1 MSTITTLYDDIR
13 AIIINTRNTIYK
25 AVNTGILEANWKIG
39 RRIVEEE
46 QAGASRAE
54 YGQRVI
60 NDLAEKLS
68 VEFGRGFDARE
79 LRRYRQFYLLFPKWD
94 ALRPELTWTHYR
106 TLIRVENERAR
117 LYYMNEAALQNWSTR
132 ALDSQIERLTYER
145 ILSSQNQLIVKEA
158 EDAASRQAQLTP
170 ADIIKDPYVL
180 DFLGLPSGVN
190 FYEKDLEKAL
200 IDNLQQFLLEL
211 GRGFSFVSRQYRFNT
226 DNENYYVDLVFYN
239 FSGDANSKDSR
250 VVGAYSDF
258 DGKLV
263 GHVAFLS
270 NNTAIAVSEDS
281 LRYYTVGATPS
292 AGEKIALDS
301 KIQNVFYTSGNVGIV
316 SETGN
321 EDDPYN
327 IKIFNSN
334 GGKLSDVNY
343 DTTYTTYNFDG
354 NTVLMYG
361 GSNFAIMNLS
371 GKFVTKQTI
380 DGTVTAFIST
390 GKRGKYYLVD
400 DRFISRVRLT

>member
-190 FYEKDLEKAL
+190 FYEKIWKSAY
-200 IDNLQQFLLEL
+200 
-211 GRGFSFVSRQYRFNT
+211 RQPAT
-226 DNENYYVDLVFYN
+226 ILV
-239 FSGDANSKDSR
+239 G
-250 VVGAYSDF
+250 VGARFFLCFTSIPFQDRQR
-258 DGKLV
+258 KL
-263 GHVAFLS
+263 LCRS
-270 NNTAIAVSEDS
+270 CI
-281 LRYYTVGATPS
+281 L
-292 AGEKIALDS
+292 
-301 KIQNVFYTSGNVGIV
+301 
-316 SETGN
+316 
-321 EDDPYN
+321 
-327 IKIFNSN
+327 
-334 GGKLSDVNY
+334 
-343 DTTYTTYNFDG
+343 
-354 NTVLMYG
+354 
-361 GSNFAIMNLS
+361 
-371 GKFVTKQTI
+371 
-380 DGTVTAFIST
+380 
-390 GKRGKYYLVD
+390 
-400 DRFISRVRLT
+400 

>member
-1 MSTITTLYDDIR
+1 MSAITTLYDDIR

-79 LRRYRQFYLLFPKWD
+79 LRRYRQFYLMFPKWD

-211 GRGFSFVSRQYRFNT
+211 GRGFSFVSRQYRFKT

-239 FSGDANSKDSR
+239 FILKCFVLIDLK
-250 VVGAYSDF
+250 V
-258 DGKLV
+258 GKLTYQDI
-263 GHVAFLS
+263 GQM
-270 NNTAIAVSEDS
+270 D
-281 LRYYTVGATPS
+281 
-292 AGEKIALDS
+292 
-301 KIQNVFYTSGNVGIV
+301 FYTRYFEENIRTETDNPTIGIV
-316 SETGN
+316 LCTERDNTIVKYSVMNDSNQLFASKYKLYLPTEEELINELET
-321 EDDPYN
+321 
-327 IKIFNSN
+327 SR
-334 GGKLSDVNY
+334 
-343 DTTYTTYNFDG
+343 
-354 NTVLMYG
+354 
-361 GSNFAIMNLS
+361 
-371 GKFVTKQTI
+371 KQI
-380 DGTVTAFIST
+380 ENNV
-390 GKRGKYYLVD
+390 K
-400 DRFISRVRLT
+400 

>member
-1 MSTITTLYDDIR
+1 MSAITTLYDDIR

-211 GRGFSFVSRQYRFNT
+211 GRGFSFVSRQYRFKT

-239 FSGDANSKDSR
+239 FILKCFVLIDLK
-250 VVGAYSDF
+250 V
-258 DGKLV
+258 GKLTYQDI
-263 GHVAFLS
+263 GQM
-270 NNTAIAVSEDS
+270 D
-281 LRYYTVGATPS
+281 
-292 AGEKIALDS
+292 
-301 KIQNVFYTSGNVGIV
+301 FYTRYFEENIRTETDNPTIGIV
-316 SETGN
+316 LCSER
-321 EDDPYN
+321 D
-327 IKIFNSN
+327 
-334 GGKLSDVNY
+334 
-343 DTTYTTYNFDG
+343 
-354 NTVLMYG
+354 NTIV
-361 GSNFAIMNLS
+361 
-371 GKFVTKQTI
+371 K
-380 DGTVTAFIST
+380 
-390 GKRGKYYLVD
+390 
-400 DRFISRVRLT
+400 

>member
-1 MSTITTLYDDIR
+1 MSAITTLYDDIR

-25 AVNTGILEANWKIG
+25 ALNTGILEANWKIG

-211 GRGFSFVSRQYRFNT
+211 GRGFSFVSRQYRFKT

-239 FSGDANSKDSR
+239 FILKCFVLIDLK
-250 VVGAYSDF
+250 V
-258 DGKLV
+258 GKLTYQDI
-263 GHVAFLS
+263 GQM
-270 NNTAIAVSEDS
+270 D
-281 LRYYTVGATPS
+281 
-292 AGEKIALDS
+292 
-301 KIQNVFYTSGNVGIV
+301 FYTRYFEENIRTETDNPTIGIV
-316 SETGN
+316 LCTERDNTIVKYSVMNDSNQLFASKYKLYLPTEEELINELET
-321 EDDPYN
+321 
-327 IKIFNSN
+327 SR
-334 GGKLSDVNY
+334 
-343 DTTYTTYNFDG
+343 
-354 NTVLMYG
+354 
-361 GSNFAIMNLS
+361 
-371 GKFVTKQTI
+371 KQI
-380 DGTVTAFIST
+380 ENNV
-390 GKRGKYYLVD
+390 K
-400 DRFISRVRLT
+400 

>member
-1 MSTITTLYDDIR
+1 MGAITTLYDDIR

-158 EDAASRQAQLTP
+158 EDAASRQAKLTP

-211 GRGFSFVSRQYRFNT
+211 GRGFSFVSRQYRFKT

-239 FSGDANSKDSR
+239 FILKCFVLIDLK
-250 VVGAYSDF
+250 V
-258 DGKLV
+258 GKLTYQDI
-263 GHVAFLS
+263 GQM
-270 NNTAIAVSEDS
+270 D
-281 LRYYTVGATPS
+281 
-292 AGEKIALDS
+292 
-301 KIQNVFYTSGNVGIV
+301 FYTRYFEENIRTETDNPTIGIV
-316 SETGN
+316 LCTERDNTIVKYSVMNDSNQLFASKYKLYLPTEEELINELET
-321 EDDPYN
+321 
-327 IKIFNSN
+327 SR
-334 GGKLSDVNY
+334 
-343 DTTYTTYNFDG
+343 
-354 NTVLMYG
+354 
-361 GSNFAIMNLS
+361 
-371 GKFVTKQTI
+371 KQI
-380 DGTVTAFIST
+380 ENNV
-390 GKRGKYYLVD
+390 K
-400 DRFISRVRLT
+400 

>member
-1 MSTITTLYDDIR
+1 MSAITTLYDDIR

-211 GRGFSFVSRQYRFNT
+211 GRGFSFVSRQYRFKT

-239 FSGDANSKDSR
+239 FILKCFVLIDLK
-250 VVGAYSDF
+250 V
-258 DGKLV
+258 GKLTYQDI
-263 GHVAFLS
+263 GQM
-270 NNTAIAVSEDS
+270 D
-281 LRYYTVGATPS
+281 
-292 AGEKIALDS
+292 
-301 KIQNVFYTSGNVGIV
+301 FYTRYFEENIRTETDNPTIGIV
-316 SETGN
+316 LCTERDNTIVKYSVMNDSNQLFASKYKLYLLTEEELINELET
-321 EDDPYN
+321 
-327 IKIFNSN
+327 SR
-334 GGKLSDVNY
+334 
-343 DTTYTTYNFDG
+343 
-354 NTVLMYG
+354 
-361 GSNFAIMNLS
+361 
-371 GKFVTKQTI
+371 KQI
-380 DGTVTAFIST
+380 ENNV
-390 GKRGKYYLVD
+390 K
-400 DRFISRVRLT
+400 

>member
-1 MSTITTLYDDIR
+1 MGAITTLYNDIR
-13 AIIINTRNTIYK
+13 AIIINARNTIYK
-25 AVNTGILEANWKIG
+25 TVNTGILEANWKIG
-39 RRIVEEE
+39 RWIVEEE

-106 TLIRVENERAR
+106 TLICVENERAR

-158 EDAASRQAQLTP
+158 EDAASRQAQITP

-211 GRGFSFVSRQYRFNT
+211 GRGFSFVSRQYRFKT

-239 FSGDANSKDSR
+239 FILKCFVLIDLK
-250 VVGAYSDF
+250 V
-258 DGKLV
+258 GKLTYQDI
-263 GHVAFLS
+263 GQM
-270 NNTAIAVSEDS
+270 D
-281 LRYYTVGATPS
+281 
-292 AGEKIALDS
+292 
-301 KIQNVFYTSGNVGIV
+301 FYTRYFEENIRTETDNPTIGIV
-316 SETGN
+316 LCTERDNTIVKYSVMNDSNQLFASKYKLYLPTEEELIKELET
-321 EDDPYN
+321 
-327 IKIFNSN
+327 SR
-334 GGKLSDVNY
+334 
-343 DTTYTTYNFDG
+343 
-354 NTVLMYG
+354 
-361 GSNFAIMNLS
+361 
-371 GKFVTKQTI
+371 KQI
-380 DGTVTAFIST
+380 ENNV
-390 GKRGKYYLVD
+390 K
-400 DRFISRVRLT
+400 

>member
-13 AIIINTRNTIYK
+13 AIIINTRNTISK

-211 GRGFSFVSRQYRFNT
+211 GRGFSFVSRQYRFKT

-239 FSGDANSKDSR
+239 FILKCFVLIDLK
-250 VVGAYSDF
+250 V
-258 DGKLV
+258 GKLTYQDI
-263 GHVAFLS
+263 GQM
-270 NNTAIAVSEDS
+270 D
-281 LRYYTVGATPS
+281 
-292 AGEKIALDS
+292 
-301 KIQNVFYTSGNVGIV
+301 FYTRYFEENIRTETDNPTIGIV
-316 SETGN
+316 LCTERDNTIVKYSVMNDSNQLFASKYKLYLPTEEELINELET
-321 EDDPYN
+321 
-327 IKIFNSN
+327 SR
-334 GGKLSDVNY
+334 
-343 DTTYTTYNFDG
+343 
-354 NTVLMYG
+354 
-361 GSNFAIMNLS
+361 
-371 GKFVTKQTI
+371 KQI
-380 DGTVTAFIST
+380 ENNV
-390 GKRGKYYLVD
+390 K
-400 DRFISRVRLT
+400 

>member
-1 MSTITTLYDDIR
+1 MSAITTLYDDIR

-117 LYYMNEAALQNWSTR
+117 LYYLNEAALQNWSTR

-211 GRGFSFVSRQYRFNT
+211 GRGFSFVSRQYRFKT

-239 FSGDANSKDSR
+239 FILKCFVLIDLK
-250 VVGAYSDF
+250 V
-258 DGKLV
+258 GKLTYQDI
-263 GHVAFLS
+263 GQM
-270 NNTAIAVSEDS
+270 D
-281 LRYYTVGATPS
+281 
-292 AGEKIALDS
+292 
-301 KIQNVFYTSGNVGIV
+301 FYTRYFEENIRTETDNPTIGIV
-316 SETGN
+316 LCTERDNTIVKYSVMNDSNQLFASKYKLYLPTEEELINELET
-321 EDDPYN
+321 
-327 IKIFNSN
+327 SR
-334 GGKLSDVNY
+334 
-343 DTTYTTYNFDG
+343 
-354 NTVLMYG
+354 
-361 GSNFAIMNLS
+361 
-371 GKFVTKQTI
+371 KQI
-380 DGTVTAFIST
+380 ENNV
-390 GKRGKYYLVD
+390 K
-400 DRFISRVRLT
+400 

>member
-54 YGQRVI
+54 YGQMVI

-211 GRGFSFVSRQYRFNT
+211 GRGFSFVSRQYRFKT

-239 FSGDANSKDSR
+239 FILKCFVLIDLK
-250 VVGAYSDF
+250 V
-258 DGKLV
+258 GKLTYQDI
-263 GHVAFLS
+263 GQM
-270 NNTAIAVSEDS
+270 D
-281 LRYYTVGATPS
+281 
-292 AGEKIALDS
+292 
-301 KIQNVFYTSGNVGIV
+301 FYTRYFEENIRTETDNPTIGIV
-316 SETGN
+316 LCTERDNTIVKYSVMNDSNQLFASKYKLYLPTEEELINELET
-321 EDDPYN
+321 
-327 IKIFNSN
+327 SR
-334 GGKLSDVNY
+334 
-343 DTTYTTYNFDG
+343 
-354 NTVLMYG
+354 
-361 GSNFAIMNLS
+361 
-371 GKFVTKQTI
+371 KQI
-380 DGTVTAFIST
+380 ENNV
-390 GKRGKYYLVD
+390 K
-400 DRFISRVRLT
+400 

>member
-1 MSTITTLYDDIR
+1 MSAITTLYDDIR

-211 GRGFSFVSRQYRFNT
+211 GRGFSFVSRQYRFKT

-239 FSGDANSKDSR
+239 FILKCFVLIDLK
-250 VVGAYSDF
+250 V
-258 DGKLV
+258 GKLTYQDI
-263 GHVAFLS
+263 GQM
-270 NNTAIAVSEDS
+270 D
-281 LRYYTVGATPS
+281 
-292 AGEKIALDS
+292 
-301 KIQNVFYTSGNVGIV
+301 FYTRYFEENIRTETDNPTIGIV
-316 SETGN
+316 LCTERDNTIVKYSVMNDSNQLFASKYKLYLPTEEELINELETSRKQIEN
-321 EDDPYN
+321 
-327 IKIFNSN
+327 N
-334 GGKLSDVNY
+334 G
-343 DTTYTTYNFDG
+343 
-354 NTVLMYG
+354 
-361 GSNFAIMNLS
+361 
-371 GKFVTKQTI
+371 
-380 DGTVTAFIST
+380 
-390 GKRGKYYLVD
+390 
-400 DRFISRVRLT
+400 

>member
-170 ADIIKDPYVL
+170 ADIIKDPYVR

-211 GRGFSFVSRQYRFNT
+211 GRGFSFVSRQYRFKT

-239 FSGDANSKDSR
+239 FILKCFVLIDLK
-250 VVGAYSDF
+250 V
-258 DGKLV
+258 GKLTYQDI
-263 GHVAFLS
+263 GQM
-270 NNTAIAVSEDS
+270 D
-281 LRYYTVGATPS
+281 
-292 AGEKIALDS
+292 
-301 KIQNVFYTSGNVGIV
+301 FYTRYFEENIRTETDNPTIGIV
-316 SETGN
+316 LCTERDNTIVKYSVMNDSNQLFASKYKLYLPTEEELINELET
-321 EDDPYN
+321 
-327 IKIFNSN
+327 SR
-334 GGKLSDVNY
+334 
-343 DTTYTTYNFDG
+343 
-354 NTVLMYG
+354 
-361 GSNFAIMNLS
+361 
-371 GKFVTKQTI
+371 KQI
-380 DGTVTAFIST
+380 ENNV
-390 GKRGKYYLVD
+390 K
-400 DRFISRVRLT
+400 

>member
-1 MSTITTLYDDIR
+1 MSAITTLYDDIR

-158 EDAASRQAQLTP
+158 EDAVSRQAQLTP

-211 GRGFSFVSRQYRFNT
+211 GRGFSFVSRQYRFKT

-239 FSGDANSKDSR
+239 FILKCFVLIDLK
-250 VVGAYSDF
+250 V
-258 DGKLV
+258 GKLTYQDI
-263 GHVAFLS
+263 GQM
-270 NNTAIAVSEDS
+270 D
-281 LRYYTVGATPS
+281 
-292 AGEKIALDS
+292 
-301 KIQNVFYTSGNVGIV
+301 FYTRYFEENIRTETDNPTIGIV
-316 SETGN
+316 LCTERDNTIVKYSVMNDSNQLFASKYKLYLPTEEELINELET
-321 EDDPYN
+321 
-327 IKIFNSN
+327 SR
-334 GGKLSDVNY
+334 
-343 DTTYTTYNFDG
+343 
-354 NTVLMYG
+354 
-361 GSNFAIMNLS
+361 
-371 GKFVTKQTI
+371 KQI
-380 DGTVTAFIST
+380 ENNV
-390 GKRGKYYLVD
+390 K
-400 DRFISRVRLT
+400 

>member
-1 MSTITTLYDDIR
+1 MSAITTLYDDIR

-158 EDAASRQAQLTP
+158 EDADSRQAQLTP

-211 GRGFSFVSRQYRFNT
+211 GRGFSFVSRQYRFKT

-239 FSGDANSKDSR
+239 FILKCFVLIDLK
-250 VVGAYSDF
+250 V
-258 DGKLV
+258 GKLTYQDI
-263 GHVAFLS
+263 GQM
-270 NNTAIAVSEDS
+270 D
-281 LRYYTVGATPS
+281 
-292 AGEKIALDS
+292 
-301 KIQNVFYTSGNVGIV
+301 FYTRYFEENIRTETDNPTIGIV
-316 SETGN
+316 LCTERDNTIVKYSVMNDSNQLFASKYKLYLPTEEELINELET
-321 EDDPYN
+321 
-327 IKIFNSN
+327 SR
-334 GGKLSDVNY
+334 
-343 DTTYTTYNFDG
+343 
-354 NTVLMYG
+354 
-361 GSNFAIMNLS
+361 
-371 GKFVTKQTI
+371 KQI
-380 DGTVTAFIST
+380 ENNV
-390 GKRGKYYLVD
+390 K
-400 DRFISRVRLT
+400 

>member
-1 MSTITTLYDDIR
+1 MSAITTLYDDIR

-211 GRGFSFVSRQYRFNT
+211 GRGFSFVSRQYRFKT

-239 FSGDANSKDSR
+239 FILKCFVLIDLK
-250 VVGAYSDF
+250 V
-258 DGKLV
+258 GKLTYQDI
-263 GHVAFLS
+263 GQM
-270 NNTAIAVSEDS
+270 D
-281 LRYYTVGATPS
+281 
-292 AGEKIALDS
+292 
-301 KIQNVFYTSGNVGIV
+301 FYTRYFEENIRIETDNPTIGIV
-316 SETGN
+316 LCTERDNTIVKYSVMNDSNQLFASKYKLYLPTEEELINELET
-321 EDDPYN
+321 
-327 IKIFNSN
+327 SR
-334 GGKLSDVNY
+334 
-343 DTTYTTYNFDG
+343 
-354 NTVLMYG
+354 
-361 GSNFAIMNLS
+361 
-371 GKFVTKQTI
+371 KQI
-380 DGTVTAFIST
+380 ENNV
-390 GKRGKYYLVD
+390 K
-400 DRFISRVRLT
+400 

>member
-1 MSTITTLYDDIR
+1 MSAITTLYDDIR

-211 GRGFSFVSRQYRFNT
+211 GRGFSFVSRQYRFKT
-226 DNENYYVDLVFYN
+226 DHENYYVDLVFYN
-239 FSGDANSKDSR
+239 FILKCFVLIDLK
-250 VVGAYSDF
+250 V
-258 DGKLV
+258 GKLTYQDI
-263 GHVAFLS
+263 GQM
-270 NNTAIAVSEDS
+270 D
-281 LRYYTVGATPS
+281 
-292 AGEKIALDS
+292 
-301 KIQNVFYTSGNVGIV
+301 FYTRYFEENIRTETDNPTIGIV
-316 SETGN
+316 LCTERDNTIVKYSVMNDSNQLFASKYKLYLPTEEELINELET
-321 EDDPYN
+321 
-327 IKIFNSN
+327 SR
-334 GGKLSDVNY
+334 
-343 DTTYTTYNFDG
+343 
-354 NTVLMYG
+354 
-361 GSNFAIMNLS
+361 
-371 GKFVTKQTI
+371 KQI
-380 DGTVTAFIST
+380 ENNV
-390 GKRGKYYLVD
+390 K
-400 DRFISRVRLT
+400 

>member
-200 IDNLQQFLLEL
+200 IHNLQQFLLEL
-211 GRGFSFVSRQYRFNT
+211 GRGFSFVSRQYRFKT

-239 FSGDANSKDSR
+239 FILKCFVLIDLK
-250 VVGAYSDF
+250 V
-258 DGKLV
+258 GKLTYQDI
-263 GHVAFLS
+263 GQM
-270 NNTAIAVSEDS
+270 D
-281 LRYYTVGATPS
+281 
-292 AGEKIALDS
+292 
-301 KIQNVFYTSGNVGIV
+301 FYTRYFEENIRTETDNPTIGIV
-316 SETGN
+316 LCTERDNTIVKYSVMNDSNQLFASKYKLYLPTEEELIKELET
-321 EDDPYN
+321 
-327 IKIFNSN
+327 SR
-334 GGKLSDVNY
+334 
-343 DTTYTTYNFDG
+343 
-354 NTVLMYG
+354 
-361 GSNFAIMNLS
+361 
-371 GKFVTKQTI
+371 KQI
-380 DGTVTAFIST
+380 ENNV
-390 GKRGKYYLVD
+390 K
-400 DRFISRVRLT
+400 

>member
-1 MSTITTLYDDIR
+1 MSAITTLYDDIR

-117 LYYMNEAALQNWSTR
+117 LYYMNETALQNWSTR

-211 GRGFSFVSRQYRFNT
+211 GRGFSFVSRQYRFKT

-239 FSGDANSKDSR
+239 FILKCFVLIDLK
-250 VVGAYSDF
+250 V
-258 DGKLV
+258 GKLTYQDI
-263 GHVAFLS
+263 GQM
-270 NNTAIAVSEDS
+270 D
-281 LRYYTVGATPS
+281 
-292 AGEKIALDS
+292 
-301 KIQNVFYTSGNVGIV
+301 FYTRYFEENIRTETDNPTIGIV
-316 SETGN
+316 LCTERDNTIVKYSVMNDSNQLFASKYKLYLPTEEELINELET
-321 EDDPYN
+321 
-327 IKIFNSN
+327 SR
-334 GGKLSDVNY
+334 
-343 DTTYTTYNFDG
+343 
-354 NTVLMYG
+354 
-361 GSNFAIMNLS
+361 
-371 GKFVTKQTI
+371 KQI
-380 DGTVTAFIST
+380 ENNV
-390 GKRGKYYLVD
+390 K
-400 DRFISRVRLT
+400 

>member
-1 MSTITTLYDDIR
+1 MSAITTLYDDIR

-117 LYYMNEAALQNWSTR
+117 LYYMNKAALQNWSTR

-211 GRGFSFVSRQYRFNT
+211 GRGFSFVSRQYRFKT

-239 FSGDANSKDSR
+239 FILKCFVLIDLK
-250 VVGAYSDF
+250 V
-258 DGKLV
+258 GKLTYQDI
-263 GHVAFLS
+263 GQM
-270 NNTAIAVSEDS
+270 D
-281 LRYYTVGATPS
+281 
-292 AGEKIALDS
+292 
-301 KIQNVFYTSGNVGIV
+301 FYTRYFEENIRTETDNPTIGIV
-316 SETGN
+316 LCTERDNTIVKYSVMNDSNQLFASKYKLYLPTEEELINELET
-321 EDDPYN
+321 
-327 IKIFNSN
+327 SR
-334 GGKLSDVNY
+334 
-343 DTTYTTYNFDG
+343 
-354 NTVLMYG
+354 
-361 GSNFAIMNLS
+361 
-371 GKFVTKQTI
+371 KQI
-380 DGTVTAFIST
+380 ENNV
-390 GKRGKYYLVD
+390 K
-400 DRFISRVRLT
+400 

>member
-1 MSTITTLYDDIR
+1 MSAITTLYDDIR

-211 GRGFSFVSRQYRFNT
+211 GRGFSFVSRQYRFKT

-239 FSGDANSKDSR
+239 FILKCFVLIDLK
-250 VVGAYSDF
+250 V
-258 DGKLV
+258 GKLTYQDI
-263 GHVAFLS
+263 GQM
-270 NNTAIAVSEDS
+270 D
-281 LRYYTVGATPS
+281 
-292 AGEKIALDS
+292 
-301 KIQNVFYTSGNVGIV
+301 FYTRYFEENIRTETDNPTIGIV
-316 SETGN
+316 LCTERDNTIVKYSVMN
-321 EDDPYN
+321 D
-327 IKIFNSN
+327 SN
-334 GGKLSDVNY
+334 QLFASKYKL
-343 DTTYTTYNFDG
+343 
-354 NTVLMYG
+354 
-361 GSNFAIMNLS
+361 
-371 GKFVTKQTI
+371 
-380 DGTVTAFIST
+380 
-390 GKRGKYYLVD
+390 YLP
-400 DRFISRVRLT
+400 TEE

>member
-1 MSTITTLYDDIR
+1 MSAITTLYDDIR

-170 ADIIKDPYVL
+170 ADIIKDPNVL
-180 DFLGLPSGVN
+180 DFSGPESGVN

-211 GRGFSFVSRQYRFNT
+211 GRGFSFVSRQYRFKT

-239 FSGDANSKDSR
+239 FILKCFVLIDLK
-250 VVGAYSDF
+250 V
-258 DGKLV
+258 GKLTYQDI
-263 GHVAFLS
+263 GQM
-270 NNTAIAVSEDS
+270 D
-281 LRYYTVGATPS
+281 
-292 AGEKIALDS
+292 
-301 KIQNVFYTSGNVGIV
+301 FYTRYFEENIRTETDNPTIGIV
-316 SETGN
+316 LCTERDNTIVKYSVMNDSNQLFASKYKLYLPTEEELINELET
-321 EDDPYN
+321 
-327 IKIFNSN
+327 SR
-334 GGKLSDVNY
+334 
-343 DTTYTTYNFDG
+343 
-354 NTVLMYG
+354 
-361 GSNFAIMNLS
+361 
-371 GKFVTKQTI
+371 KQI
-380 DGTVTAFIST
+380 ENNV
-390 GKRGKYYLVD
+390 K
-400 DRFISRVRLT
+400 

>member
-1 MSTITTLYDDIR
+1 MSAITTLYDDIR

-211 GRGFSFVSRQYRFNT
+211 GRGFSFVSRQYRFKP

-239 FSGDANSKDSR
+239 FILKCFVLIDLK
-250 VVGAYSDF
+250 V
-258 DGKLV
+258 GKLTYQDI
-263 GHVAFLS
+263 GQMDFY
-270 NNTAIAVSEDS
+270 I
-281 LRYYTVGATPS
+281 RYFEENIRTETDNPT
-292 AGEKIALDS
+292 I
-301 KIQNVFYTSGNVGIV
+301 GIV
-316 SETGN
+316 LCTERDNTIVKYSVMNDSNQLFASKYKLYLPTEEELINELET
-321 EDDPYN
+321 
-327 IKIFNSN
+327 SR
-334 GGKLSDVNY
+334 
-343 DTTYTTYNFDG
+343 
-354 NTVLMYG
+354 
-361 GSNFAIMNLS
+361 
-371 GKFVTKQTI
+371 KQI
-380 DGTVTAFIST
+380 ENNV
-390 GKRGKYYLVD
+390 K
-400 DRFISRVRLT
+400 

>member
-1 MSTITTLYDDIR
+1 MSAITTLYDDIR

-79 LRRYRQFYLLFPKWD
+79 LRRYRQFYLLFQKWD

-211 GRGFSFVSRQYRFNT
+211 GRGFSFVSRQYRFKT

-239 FSGDANSKDSR
+239 FILKCFVLIDLK
-250 VVGAYSDF
+250 V
-258 DGKLV
+258 GKLTYQDI
-263 GHVAFLS
+263 GQMDFY
-270 NNTAIAVSEDS
+270 I
-281 LRYYTVGATPS
+281 RYFEENIRTETDNPT
-292 AGEKIALDS
+292 I
-301 KIQNVFYTSGNVGIV
+301 GIV
-316 SETGN
+316 LCTERDNTIVKYSVMNDSNQLFASKYKLYLPTEEELINELET
-321 EDDPYN
+321 
-327 IKIFNSN
+327 SR
-334 GGKLSDVNY
+334 
-343 DTTYTTYNFDG
+343 
-354 NTVLMYG
+354 
-361 GSNFAIMNLS
+361 
-371 GKFVTKQTI
+371 KQI
-380 DGTVTAFIST
+380 ENNV
-390 GKRGKYYLVD
+390 K
-400 DRFISRVRLT
+400 

>member
-1 MSTITTLYDDIR
+1 MYKR
-13 AIIINTRNTIYK
+13 QIYK

-211 GRGFSFVSRQYRFNT
+211 GRGFSFVSRQYRFKT

-239 FSGDANSKDSR
+239 FILKCFVLIDLK
-250 VVGAYSDF
+250 V
-258 DGKLV
+258 GKLTYQDI
-263 GHVAFLS
+263 GQM
-270 NNTAIAVSEDS
+270 D
-281 LRYYTVGATPS
+281 
-292 AGEKIALDS
+292 
-301 KIQNVFYTSGNVGIV
+301 FYTRYFEENIRTETDNPTIGIV
-316 SETGN
+316 LCTERDNTIVKYSVMNDSNQLFASKYKLYLPTEEELINELET
-321 EDDPYN
+321 
-327 IKIFNSN
+327 SR
-334 GGKLSDVNY
+334 
-343 DTTYTTYNFDG
+343 
-354 NTVLMYG
+354 
-361 GSNFAIMNLS
+361 
-371 GKFVTKQTI
+371 KQI
-380 DGTVTAFIST
+380 ENNV
-390 GKRGKYYLVD
+390 K
-400 DRFISRVRLT
+400 

>member
-39 RRIVEEE
+39 CRIVEEE

-211 GRGFSFVSRQYRFNT
+211 GRGFSFVSRQYRFKT

-239 FSGDANSKDSR
+239 FILKCFVLIDLK
-250 VVGAYSDF
+250 V
-258 DGKLV
+258 GKLTYQDI
-263 GHVAFLS
+263 GQM
-270 NNTAIAVSEDS
+270 D
-281 LRYYTVGATPS
+281 
-292 AGEKIALDS
+292 
-301 KIQNVFYTSGNVGIV
+301 FYTRYFEENIRTETDNPTIGIV
-316 SETGN
+316 LCTERDNTIVKYSVMNDSNQLFASKYKLYLPTEEELINELET
-321 EDDPYN
+321 
-327 IKIFNSN
+327 SR
-334 GGKLSDVNY
+334 
-343 DTTYTTYNFDG
+343 
-354 NTVLMYG
+354 
-361 GSNFAIMNLS
+361 
-371 GKFVTKQTI
+371 KQI
-380 DGTVTAFIST
+380 ENNV
-390 GKRGKYYLVD
+390 K
-400 DRFISRVRLT
+400 

>member
-190 FYEKDLEKAL
+190 FYEKDLEKTL

-211 GRGFSFVSRQYRFNT
+211 GRGFSFVSRQYRFKT

-239 FSGDANSKDSR
+239 FILKCFVLIDLK
-250 VVGAYSDF
+250 V
-258 DGKLV
+258 GKLTYQDI
-263 GHVAFLS
+263 GQM
-270 NNTAIAVSEDS
+270 D
-281 LRYYTVGATPS
+281 
-292 AGEKIALDS
+292 
-301 KIQNVFYTSGNVGIV
+301 FYTRYFEENIRTETDNPTIGIV
-316 SETGN
+316 LCTERDNTIVKYSVMNDSNQLFASKYKLYLPTEEELINELET
-321 EDDPYN
+321 
-327 IKIFNSN
+327 SR
-334 GGKLSDVNY
+334 
-343 DTTYTTYNFDG
+343 
-354 NTVLMYG
+354 
-361 GSNFAIMNLS
+361 
-371 GKFVTKQTI
+371 KQI
-380 DGTVTAFIST
+380 ENNV
-390 GKRGKYYLVD
+390 K
-400 DRFISRVRLT
+400 

>member
-106 TLIRVENERAR
+106 TLTVLKQTRR
-117 LYYMNEAALQNWSTR
+117 LYYMKKLHCRNWSTR

-200 IDNLQQFLLEL
+200 IDNLA
-211 GRGFSFVSRQYRFNT
+211 T
-226 DNENYYVDLVFYN
+226 ILV
-239 FSGDANSKDSR
+239 G
-250 VVGAYSDF
+250 VGARFFLCFTSIPFQDRQR
-258 DGKLV
+258 KL
-263 GHVAFLS
+263 LCRS
-270 NNTAIAVSEDS
+270 CI
-281 LRYYTVGATPS
+281 L
-292 AGEKIALDS
+292 
-301 KIQNVFYTSGNVGIV
+301 
-316 SETGN
+316 
-321 EDDPYN
+321 
-327 IKIFNSN
+327 
-334 GGKLSDVNY
+334 
-343 DTTYTTYNFDG
+343 
-354 NTVLMYG
+354 
-361 GSNFAIMNLS
+361 
-371 GKFVTKQTI
+371 
-380 DGTVTAFIST
+380 
-390 GKRGKYYLVD
+390 
-400 DRFISRVRLT
+400 

>member
-1 MSTITTLYDDIR
+1 MSAITTLYDDIR
-13 AIIINTRNTIYK
+13 AININTRNTIYK

-211 GRGFSFVSRQYRFNT
+211 GRGFSFVSRQYRFKT

-239 FSGDANSKDSR
+239 FILKCFVLIDLK
-250 VVGAYSDF
+250 V
-258 DGKLV
+258 GKLTYQDI
-263 GHVAFLS
+263 GQM
-270 NNTAIAVSEDS
+270 D
-281 LRYYTVGATPS
+281 
-292 AGEKIALDS
+292 
-301 KIQNVFYTSGNVGIV
+301 FYTRYFEENIRTETDNPTIGIV
-316 SETGN
+316 LCTERDNTIVKYSVMNDSNQLFASKYKLYLPTEEELINELET
-321 EDDPYN
+321 
-327 IKIFNSN
+327 SR
-334 GGKLSDVNY
+334 
-343 DTTYTTYNFDG
+343 
-354 NTVLMYG
+354 
-361 GSNFAIMNLS
+361 
-371 GKFVTKQTI
+371 KQI
-380 DGTVTAFIST
+380 ENNV
-390 GKRGKYYLVD
+390 K
-400 DRFISRVRLT
+400 

>member
-1 MSTITTLYDDIR
+1 MSAITTLYDDIR

-79 LRRYRQFYLLFPKWD
+79 LRRYRQFYLQFPKWD

-211 GRGFSFVSRQYRFNT
+211 GRGFSFVSRQYRFKT

-239 FSGDANSKDSR
+239 FILKCFVLIDLK
-250 VVGAYSDF
+250 V
-258 DGKLV
+258 GKLTYQDI
-263 GHVAFLS
+263 GQMDFY
-270 NNTAIAVSEDS
+270 I
-281 LRYYTVGATPS
+281 RYFEENIRTETDNPT
-292 AGEKIALDS
+292 I
-301 KIQNVFYTSGNVGIV
+301 GIV
-316 SETGN
+316 LCTERDNTIVKYSVMNDSNQLFASKYKLYLPTEEELINELET
-321 EDDPYN
+321 
-327 IKIFNSN
+327 SR
-334 GGKLSDVNY
+334 
-343 DTTYTTYNFDG
+343 
-354 NTVLMYG
+354 
-361 GSNFAIMNLS
+361 
-371 GKFVTKQTI
+371 KQI
-380 DGTVTAFIST
+380 ENNV
-390 GKRGKYYLVD
+390 K
-400 DRFISRVRLT
+400 